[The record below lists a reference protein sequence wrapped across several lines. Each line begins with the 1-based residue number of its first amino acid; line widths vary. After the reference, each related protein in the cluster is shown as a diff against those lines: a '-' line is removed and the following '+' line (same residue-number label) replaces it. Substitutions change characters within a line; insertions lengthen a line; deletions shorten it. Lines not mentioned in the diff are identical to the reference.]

1 MWFNRRMSTKK
12 PALSLSE
19 YLPYRLA
26 ITSNRVSRMVARAYR
41 ARFGLSI
48 WEWRTLAI
56 LGEGRS
62 ITAQDLAE
70 LAAMD
75 KVAVSRAV
83 KSLVERGLVERVV
96 HEGDGR
102 SRLLHL
108 TAAGQD
114 VYEDVAPMAL
124 TAEARL
130 LEKLSPG
137 ERDQLAGLLDKIRVS
152 AQDLLDQS
160 EG

>member
-1 MWFNRRMSTKK
+1 MTKQT
-12 PALSLSE
+12 PALRLSE

-26 ITSNRVSRMVARAYR
+26 MTSNRVSRMVARAYR

-62 ITAQDLAE
+62 ITAQDLADV
-70 LAAMD
+70 AAMD

-83 KSLVERGLVERVV
+83 KNLVDRGLVERVV

-108 TAAGQD
+108 TTAGKDVYQD
-114 VYEDVAPMAL
+114 VVPMARA
-124 TAEARL
+124 AEGRLLERLSTGEREQLVRL
-130 LEKLSPG
+130 LEKV
-137 ERDQLAGLLDKIRVS
+137 RVS
-152 AQDLLDQS
+152 AEEVLDQS
-160 EG
+160 GG

>member
-1 MWFNRRMSTKK
+1 MTQSN
-12 PALSLSE
+12 PALRLSE

-62 ITAQDLAE
+62 ITAQDLADM
-70 LAAMD
+70 AAMD

-83 KSLVERGLVERVV
+83 KNLVDRGLVERVA

-108 TAAGQD
+108 TADGKQVYQD
-114 VYEDVAPMAL
+114 VVPMARQ
-124 TAEARL
+124 AEARL
-130 LEKLSPG
+130 LERLSVD
-137 ERDQLAGLLDKIRVS
+137 EREQLSRLLEKVRVS
-152 AQDLLDQS
+152 AQGLLDQS
-160 EG
+160 DG

>member
-1 MWFNRRMSTKK
+1 MTKQT
-12 PALSLSE
+12 PALRLSE

-26 ITSNRVSRMVARAYR
+26 MTSNRVSRMVARAYR

-62 ITAQDLAE
+62 ITAQDLADV
-70 LAAMD
+70 AAMD

-83 KSLVERGLVERVV
+83 KNLVERGLVERVV

-108 TAAGQD
+108 TTAGKGVYQD
-114 VYEDVAPMAL
+114 VVPMARA
-124 TAEARL
+124 AEGRLLERLSTGEREQLVRL
-130 LEKLSPG
+130 LEKV
-137 ERDQLAGLLDKIRVS
+137 RVS
-152 AQDLLDQS
+152 AEEVLDQS
-160 EG
+160 GG

>member
-1 MWFNRRMSTKK
+1 MTQSN
-12 PALSLSE
+12 PALRLSE

-62 ITAQDLAE
+62 ITAQDLADM
-70 LAAMD
+70 AAMD

-83 KSLVERGLVERVV
+83 KNLVDRGLVERVA

-108 TAAGQD
+108 TAAGKDVYQD
-114 VYEDVAPMAL
+114 VVPMARE
-124 TAEARL
+124 AEGRLLERLSAVEREQLARL
-130 LEKLSPG
+130 LEKV
-137 ERDQLAGLLDKIRVS
+137 RAS
-152 AQDLLDQS
+152 AQELLDQS
-160 EG
+160 DG

>member
-1 MWFNRRMSTKK
+1 MTQSN
-12 PALSLSE
+12 PALRLSE

-26 ITSNRVSRMVARAYR
+26 ITSNRVSRMVASAYR

-62 ITAQDLAE
+62 ITAQDLADM
-70 LAAMD
+70 AAMD

-83 KSLVERGLVERVV
+83 KALVDRGLVERVA

-108 TAAGQD
+108 TAAGKD
-114 VYEDVAPMAL
+114 VYQDIVPMARE
-124 TAEARL
+124 AEARL
-130 LEKLSPG
+130 LERLSAD
-137 ERDQLAGLLDKIRVS
+137 EREQLSRLLEKVRGS
-152 AQDLLDQS
+152 AQAVLDQS
-160 EG
+160 DG

>member
-1 MWFNRRMSTKK
+1 MTQSN
-12 PALSLSE
+12 PALRLSE

-26 ITSNRVSRMVARAYR
+26 ITSNRVSRMAARAYR

-62 ITAQDLAE
+62 ITAQDLADM
-70 LAAMD
+70 AAMD

-83 KSLVERGLVERVV
+83 KALVDRGLVERVA

-108 TAAGQD
+108 TAAGKD
-114 VYEDVAPMAL
+114 VYQDIVPMARE
-124 TAEARL
+124 AEGRLLERLSADEREQLSRL
-130 LEKLSPG
+130 LEKVRG
-137 ERDQLAGLLDKIRVS
+137 S
-152 AQDLLDQS
+152 AQAVLDQS
-160 EG
+160 ES

>member
-1 MWFNRRMSTKK
+1 MTQSN
-12 PALSLSE
+12 PALRLSE

-26 ITSNRVSRMVARAYR
+26 ITSNRVSRMVASAYR

-62 ITAQDLAE
+62 ITAQDLADM
-70 LAAMD
+70 AAMD

-83 KSLVERGLVERVV
+83 KALVDRGLVERVA

-108 TAAGQD
+108 TAAGKD
-114 VYEDVAPMAL
+114 VYQDIVPMARE
-124 TAEARL
+124 AEARL
-130 LEKLSPG
+130 LERLSAD
-137 ERDQLAGLLDKIRVS
+137 ERDQLSRLLEKVRGS
-152 AQDLLDQS
+152 AQAVLDQS
-160 EG
+160 DG